1 MMTELANTPKPP
13 YYAAIFSSVRTDID
27 EGYYEM
33 NDRLFKELEKIP
45 GYLGNESARNEVG
58 ITVSYWSDVEALKH
72 WRELPLHREAQ
83 QLGREKW
90 YEAFKVRIC
99 LVEREYG
106 FEREV

>member
-1 MMTELANTPKPP
+1 
-13 YYAAIFSSVRTDID
+13 
-27 EGYYEM
+27 M

-106 FEREV
+106 FERGD